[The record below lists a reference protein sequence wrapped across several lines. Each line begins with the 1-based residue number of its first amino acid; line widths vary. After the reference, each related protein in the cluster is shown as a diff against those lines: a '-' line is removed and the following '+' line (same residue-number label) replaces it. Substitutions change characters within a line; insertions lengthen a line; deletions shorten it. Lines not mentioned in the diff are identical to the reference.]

1 MDHAHE
7 AVFKPLLE
15 ARTAAANASPHMA
28 VDAMNGHAI
37 LSRIEAALSIE
48 AVRGISIPSRAR
60 AATALVQD
68 AIEPL
73 RRSLLALDELA
84 ATAGTDEGWT
94 QWVDQLRR
102 VFSAADD
109 ACSAVAT
116 ALSARSTEDTP
127 PRWYVRNSR

>member
-1 MDHAHE
+1 MEHAHE

-15 ARTAAANASPHMA
+15 ARTAAA
-28 VDAMNGHAI
+28 
-37 LSRIEAALSIE
+37 SRIEAALSTE
-48 AVRGISIPSRAR
+48 AVRGISTPARAR
-60 AATALVQD
+60 AATAQVQD

-94 QWVDQLRR
+94 QWIDQLRR

-109 ACSAVAT
+109 ACSAVAQVLGSRT
-116 ALSARSTEDTP
+116 TEDTP
-127 PRWYVRNSR
+127 PRWYARNTR